1 MNWFHLLF
9 GIVVVLSSQN
19 ALAKNRL
26 TAPVKIA
33 RECKSDLELHC
44 KGVRPGS
51 QRVMSCLKDKAAD
64 LTPACWA
71 AVKSAE

>member
-33 RECKSDLELHC
+33 RECKRDLDFIA
-44 KGVRPGS
+44 KVFD
-51 QRVMSCLKDKAAD
+51 RVANAS
-64 LTPACWA
+64 
-71 AVKSAE
+71 